1 MISEKIMTMQQA
13 EEEMMYFR
21 RIFDIVRLL
30 DEEAL
35 LKLQQERIEAEER
48 FDKEPE
54 MDVNAHFCK
63 GCVAMVAFR
72 EKREVSKLEFLK
84 DDIYHITAKYLE
96 IDGKPYVMEIMK
108 CLDKNCLVEESDR
121 ERLVSS
127 LTGYNE
133 RLYCDALTQAYNRR
147 YFEDEI
153 KKRPGPAGYCHD
165 RPGRL

>member
-1 MISEKIMTMQQA
+1 
-13 EEEMMYFR
+13 
-21 RIFDIVRLL
+21 
-30 DEEAL
+30 
-35 LKLQQERIEAEER
+35 
-48 FDKEPE
+48 
-54 MDVNAHFCK
+54 
-63 GCVAMVAFR
+63 MVAFR

-153 KKRPGPAGYCHD
+153 KKRPGPAGIAMIDLDDFKLYNDTYGHNAGD
-165 RPGRL
+165 VALTVVAGVIMKHIRKTDILIRYGGDEFVLIIPDVTEDGIFQSSAGNP